1 MGVVKPTSREDLTM
15 HKKYRVTLTSEE
27 RLQLE
32 TLLGKGKTAARKLA
46 RARILLKADAT
57 PPGPAWTDEQIAQA
71 LDVGLVTVYRVRQ
84 TFVEYGFEAVLTPGH
99 KGRPRPRKIDG
110 DQEAHLIALTC
121 SKPPPGRKRWTLRLL
136 ADKLVELGQA
146 PKVSPETVRQVLK
159 KTS

>member
-1 MGVVKPTSREDLTM
+1 M
-15 HKKYRVTLTSEE
+15 HKKYRVTLTPEE

-32 TLLGKGKTAARKLA
+32 ALLGKGKAAARKLC

-57 PPGPAWTDEQIAQA
+57 PAGPAWTDEHIAQA

-84 TFVEYGFEAVLTPGH
+84 TFVEQGFEAVLSPRH

-110 DQEAHLIALTC
+110 EQEARLIALTC